1 MREDPLLHVSR
12 ICIESR
18 HNEADYRKIVHEY
31 LESGQVAGKVSAPN
45 VERVSKYRRDADRFR
60 DDERQRETINSTE
73 MPSVQRFR
81 ISKGNEQQ
89 ICG

>member
-60 DDERQRETINSTE
+60 DDERQRETINSF
-73 MPSVQRFR
+73 SVQRLR